1 MRQSFLAKA
10 VITHISKGM
19 RGLQGRDA
27 GRRFPR
33 EAVSSL
39 KKLRH
44 LQQPIPLDAVFSP
57 LKVS

>member
-10 VITHISKGM
+10 VITHISIGM

-27 GRRFPR
+27 GRRFPL

-39 KKLRH
+39 RKLRH
-44 LQQPIPLDAVFSP
+44 LQQLIPLDAVS
-57 LKVS
+57 